1 MVQVCEIIHEDDVE
15 MGERDEEIGIINW
28 GPQQDK
34 DRDSSP
40 SSNDSNW
47 SIRFRPIEP
56 QDRLRIQ
63 ELHEA
68 WFPVKYQDEFY
79 EQLMLHRMPN
89 TGEPLYTCVATD
101 ANDPD
106 DTVVACVVGAVV
118 DAQKLN
124 IASRRLLLSDQER
137 YRRLFYIM
145 TLGTSSEYREAGLG
159 TAMMQKCIEE
169 VAQDPMCGALYLH
182 VITLNH
188 SAIRFYERLGFWRV
202 QEIPDYYT
210 IDGENYNC
218 YLYAKYF
225 HGECCAVLNESIHTT
240 SRANRNF
247 SDTHILLPTVSW
259 SCLKV
264 IGDTWTCSRLC
275 PAGLRLFGSVSKNPC
290 PS

>member
-15 MGERDEEIGIINW
+15 MGERDAEIGIVNW
-28 GPQQDK
+28 GPQQDR
-34 DRDSSP
+34 DNDSSS
-40 SSNDSNW
+40 SSNTPM

-63 ELHEA
+63 ELYEE
-68 WFPVKYQDEFY
+68 WFPVVYQDEFY
-79 EQLMLHRMPN
+79 EQLVLHRMPH
-89 TGEPLYTCVATD
+89 TGDPLYTCVAVD
-101 ANDPD
+101 ADDPD

-145 TLGTSSEYREAGLG
+145 TLGTTSEYRQVGLG

-169 VAQDPMCGALYLH
+169 VVRDPMCGVLYLH
-182 VITLNH
+182 VITLND

-225 HGECCAVLNESIHTT
+225 HGECRAVPNNHFIDNSRVRRRNSSDSIFCFQLYPGRV
-240 SRANRNF
+240 SRQ
-247 SDTHILLPTVSW
+247 
-259 SCLKV
+259 
-264 IGDTWTCSRLC
+264 
-275 PAGLRLFGSVSKNPC
+275 
-290 PS
+290 

>member
-15 MGERDEEIGIINW
+15 MGERDEEIGVINR
-28 GPQQDK
+28 GPQQER
-34 DRDSSP
+34 DRDTSP

-63 ELHEA
+63 ELHEE
-68 WFPVKYQDEFY
+68 WFPVVYQDEFY
-79 EQLMLHRMPN
+79 EQLVLHRMPH

-145 TLGTSSEYREAGLG
+145 TLGTTSKYRQAGLG
-159 TAMMQKCIEE
+159 TAMMKKCIEE
-169 VAQDPMCGALYLH
+169 VVRDPRCGALYLH
-182 VITLNH
+182 VITLND

-202 QEIPDYYT
+202 QEIPDYYC

-225 HGECCAVLNESIHTT
+225 NGECCAFQTINTSAT
-240 SRANRNF
+240 SRGSR
-247 SDTHILLPTVSW
+247 SISLTHVCCFQLYHGRVS
-259 SCLKV
+259 
-264 IGDTWTCSRLC
+264 RQ
-275 PAGLRLFGSVSKNPC
+275 
-290 PS
+290 